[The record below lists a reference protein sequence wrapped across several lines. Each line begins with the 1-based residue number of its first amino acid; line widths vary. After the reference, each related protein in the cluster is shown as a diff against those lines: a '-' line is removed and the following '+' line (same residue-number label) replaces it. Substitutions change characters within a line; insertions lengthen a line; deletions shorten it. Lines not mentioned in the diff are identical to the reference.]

1 MLDSFPA
8 DVGEGGS
15 LWKTDEKSDVYD
27 MELVKV
33 YLNTMKS
40 ARERDDLTSLG
51 LCLRTVLHRNFAGI
65 DRLLHLRFA
74 RVGTKNLVQEFNNE
88 IIAAIK
94 HIANTPDDERAT
106 DMLKVLKESYRSLG
120 RTALC
125 LSGGGAL
132 AMYHFGVLW
141 RLLREGLCPQ
151 VISGTSGGSIV
162 AAFLS
167 CHAPDEILES
177 IRPDVSTRYDRRWFR
192 KLLKWF
198 YTS

>member
-40 ARERDDLTSLG
+40 ARERDDLTSFG

-125 LSGGGAL
+125 LSGGCVGHVSFRRAPDAL
-132 AMYHFGVLW
+132 ERRLVSAGHLRYEW
-141 RLLREGLCPQ
+141 RIDRGGLSELPCSRRNLRE
-151 VISGTSGGSIV
+151 
-162 AAFLS
+162 
-167 CHAPDEILES
+167 
-177 IRPDVSTRYDRRWFR
+177 
-192 KLLKWF
+192 
-198 YTS
+198 YTT